1 MQKMHKAASALYTRA
16 YCAII
21 EMKMLSNMASTSL
34 SRYLSDPKVRS
45 ILKKKP
51 GEEGFS
57 LIELVVVIAVLAILA
72 AVALPNFLGVQK
84 DGQVAAAKNTLATM
98 VKECVTSGLRG
109 TGTNWTSTQ
118 ANQGRLNGYELV
130 QFGGADSCYSGTA
143 SGAALANYSIS
154 YSTSDG
160 RTNKTCIAS
169 VGDYAA
175 GCFTN
180 STLQVVVDNSS
191 LTQTGSW

>member
-1 MQKMHKAASALYTRA
+1 MQT
-16 YCAII
+16 
-21 EMKMLSNMASTSL
+21 MATTSL

-51 GEEGFS
+51 GDAGFS

-98 VKECVTSGLRG
+98 VKECAVSGLRG
-109 TGTNWTSTQ
+109 TGTSWTSTQ
-118 ANQGRLNGYELV
+118 ANQGNLNGYKLEQL
-130 QFGGADSCYSGTA
+130 GGTDSCYTGTA
-143 SGAALANYSIS
+143 SGAGLANYNIS
-154 YSTSDG
+154 YSTTTG
-160 RTNKTCIAS
+160 ATIKTCTAS
-169 VGDYAA
+169 VGDYSV

-180 STLQVVVDNSS
+180 STLATQVDNSS
-191 LTQTGSW
+191 AVATGSW